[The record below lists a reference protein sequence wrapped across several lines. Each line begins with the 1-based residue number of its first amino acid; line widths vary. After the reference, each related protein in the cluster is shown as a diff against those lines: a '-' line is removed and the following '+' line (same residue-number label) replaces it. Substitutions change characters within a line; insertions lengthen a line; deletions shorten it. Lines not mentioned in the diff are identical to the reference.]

1 MNKKLQYPCLAKRYF
16 STPNSNNDK
25 PATTTTP
32 SATTTTGLSA
42 VLVVAA
48 TNNSV
53 AGSDAGNSS
62 EESSEETATTT
73 AAGSSTASVPLN
85 AAFAVPTT
93 QTTIMMDGNSD
104 HQSDY
109 SSSSDDGVAHSSRES
124 SPAWRVV
131 PVQPTSSHPLPLVH
145 RVDIQWKTR
154 LDPFATYLD
163 TSLYSP
169 IIYQFEHELELEN
182 HQHAIIVVR
191 PSVVYDDNQ
200 EIQVLNKNNQ
210 VILKGDLEIA
220 MTAQKR
226 NAETTVFK
234 GHSKI
239 QFTDSSYHHD
249 RKAFRLVWKY
259 YTVQDTERLIYSTIS
274 TPFRVFARKP
284 TKKEKTETSSPNSSA
299 ATSPTQHN
307 RKKRK
312 EMEPSAVAV
321 QAPTPVPT
329 LVESSLESSTKKV
342 KRDAIQV
349 VDDDEISALN
359 IRAVPTIVNSVA
371 TAVVSH
377 LISQKEN
384 PNQDL
389 VLELFKTLKDI
400 NNRLERLE
408 KLSNPQNPTPS
419 SNHADMMETSSTAS
433 VANHHHVHRSN
444 LQHV

>member
-25 PATTTTP
+25 PAT
-32 SATTTTGLSA
+32 ATTTTAGLSD
-42 VLVVAA
+42 VLVAAA
-48 TNNSV
+48 T
-53 AGSDAGNSS
+53 AGSSDTGTS
-62 EESSEETATTT
+62 EESSEETATTSTTTT
-73 AAGSSTASVPLN
+73 AAATAGSTTNSVV
-85 AAFAVPTT
+85 AVPSSTT
-93 QTTIMMDGNSD
+93 QTMMDVNSD

-109 SSSSDDGVAHSSRES
+109 SSDDGTVKASRES

-154 LDPFATYLD
+154 LDPFTTYLD

-200 EIQVLNKNNQ
+200 EVQVLNKNGQ
-210 VILKGDLEIA
+210 VVLKGDLEIA

-226 NAETTVFK
+226 NAETTIFK

-259 YTVQDTERLIYSTIS
+259 YTVQDTEKLIYSTIS

-284 TKKEKTETSSPNSSA
+284 TKKEKNEATTSSSASPNSSVV

-312 EMEPSAVAV
+312 EIEPV
-321 QAPTPVPT
+321 QVPTPVPT
-329 LVESSLESSTKKV
+329 LVEPLESSTKKV
-342 KRDAIQV
+342 KRDAIQG
-349 VDDDEISALN
+349 DDDDISALN